1 MTLHESLIDA
11 RWLAARQREAAAD
24 AAPGPVVLDATAL
37 LPAPAFD
44 GDYRL
49 ESGFEAWREA
59 HIPGSRHA
67 DLVHGF
73 SDHTA
78 PRHFTRLDPQALAAL
93 LGQHGIGPETD
104 IVLYDNGGGVW
115 ATRLWWQLRAVGVP
129 AAVLD
134 GGLAAWREAG
144 LPVASGDDAG
154 ERSDAPSVLPLTLAP
169 RDDAWADIDEVAAIG
184 SGEAPG
190 TLVCALGRDQF
201 EGTAPTRYTRRGH
214 IPGSLNVPA
223 RSIVEPA
230 TGLLAADANL
240 RAAVGPLL
248 DAPGPIVAYCGGG
261 ISATLLALGLVRA
274 GREDVSIYDG
284 SLEEWTADP
293 ARDVASGGLGGPG

>member
-1 MTLHESLIDA
+1 MTLQESLVDA
-11 RWLAARQREAAAD
+11 HWLAARQREAAAD
-24 AAPGPVVLDATAL
+24 AAPAPAVLDATAL
-37 LPAPAFD
+37 LPAPGFD

-49 ESGFEAWREA
+49 ASGFEAWREA

-67 DLVHGF
+67 DLVHAF
-73 SDHTA
+73 SDHAA
-78 PRHFTRLDPQALAAL
+78 PRHFTHLDPQALADV
-93 LGQHGIGPETD
+93 LGEHGIGAETD

-144 LPVASGDDAG
+144 FPVASGDDLG
-154 ERSDAPSVLPLTLAP
+154 EDSDAAPAPALALTLTLRP
-169 RDDAWADIDEVAAIG
+169 RDDAWADIGEVAAIG
-184 SGEAPG
+184 SGDAPG
-190 TLVCALGRDQF
+190 TLVCALGPDQF
-201 EGTAPTRYTRRGH
+201 DGTAPTRYTRRGH

-274 GREDVSIYDG
+274 GRDDVRIYDG

-293 ARDVASGGLGGPG
+293 ARDVA

>member
-1 MTLHESLIDA
+1 MTLQESLVDA
-11 RWLAARQREAAAD
+11 RWLAARQQEAAAD
-24 AAPGPVVLDATAL
+24 AAPAPVVLDATAL

-67 DLVHGF
+67 DLVHVF
-73 SDHTA
+73 SDHAA
-78 PRHFTRLDPQALAAL
+78 PRHFTHLSPQALAEV
-93 LGQHGIGPETD
+93 LGEYGIGADTD
-104 IVLYDNGGGVW
+104 VVLYDNGGGVW

-144 LPVASGDDAG
+144 LPVASGDDASKGSGAASAQSG
-154 ERSDAPSVLPLTLAP
+154 EVSESALTLAP
-169 RDDAWADIDEVAAIG
+169 RNDAWADIDEVAAIG

-190 TLVCALGRDQF
+190 TLVCALGLDQF

-214 IPGSLNVPA
+214 IPGSVNVPA
-223 RSIVEPA
+223 RSIVESA

-274 GREDVSIYDG
+274 GRDDVRIYDG

-293 ARDVASGGLGGPG
+293 AREVA